1 MCLLVICRSS
11 LKECLFRSPVY
22 FWIGLFIFLLSGM
35 SCLCIL
41 EIKPL
46 PVASFAGMFSHP
58 VDCLFI
64 LFMVS
69 FAVQNLVIL
78 ISSHL
83 FPFVPLSLHLACSVL
98 SFGSQEKCHLFRNVF
113 PWLHFPNLSHI
124 VLHYMTLFASLILH
138 VTICIIFVF

>member
-1 MCLLVICRSS
+1 MLFSLTGVRWYLIVVLICISLVISDAEHLFMGLLVICRSS
-11 LKECLFRSPVY
+11 LKDCLFRSPVH

-46 PVASFAGMFSHP
+46 PVASFADIFSHP

-113 PWLHFPNLSHI
+113 P
-124 VLHYMTLFASLILH
+124 
-138 VTICIIFVF
+138 

>member
-1 MCLLVICRSS
+1 MLFSLTGVRWYLIVVLICISLVISDAEHLFMGLLVICRSS
-11 LKECLFRSPVY
+11 LKECLFRSPVH

-46 PVASFAGMFSHP
+46 PVASFADIFSHP

-113 PWLHFPNLSHI
+113 P
-124 VLHYMTLFASLILH
+124 
-138 VTICIIFVF
+138 

>member
-1 MCLLVICRSS
+1 MKWHLIVISICISLVISDVEHLFMCLLVICRSS
-11 LKECLFRSPVY
+11 GKECLFRSSVH

-46 PVASFAGMFSHP
+46 PVASFAGIFSHP

-69 FAVQNLVIL
+69 FAVQKLVIL

-98 SFGSQEKCHLFRNVF
+98 VIGVSGKMSPL
-113 PWLHFPNLSHI
+113 
-124 VLHYMTLFASLILH
+124 
-138 VTICIIFVF
+138 